1 MGAQADTTQRVL
13 ERVDELG
20 GELMELTAAL
30 GAAYSRPGNEHE
42 PAAIVRGW
50 LEQLDVAYDVVGSS
64 PERPSIVA
72 RMPGAEPEAHTSLV
86 FNSHLDQP
94 FSLEDDHLRLRDHL
108 DPKYTSAWIDGDR
121 VYGYGAVNDKGPMA
135 AWMIAAKAIRETGAG
150 LGGDLVLTMVSGEIG
165 QAPVDEY
172 QGIRFDGC
180 GMGARDVA
188 AVVRAD
194 YALVA
199 EATAFTTVW
208 VEAGKA
214 DLKVTLFGDKSY
226 YTPYI
231 PRENPSAI
239 LHAAKLIPLLDEWAL
254 AYRDRETVELEG
266 GTVVPKVNIGCIR
279 SGVPYNLER
288 TPEVCHL
295 YLDVR
300 TAPGA
305 DPRAIEAE
313 LQQLVAGAGLNGSVQ
328 LYAFHAGAQAVGIEP
343 LRDVLARAHELEL
356 GGPMERPQPETS
368 SMWRDIVPFIDA
380 SIPALTYGPAAPVG
394 DTADFFM
401 ERADLVTAA
410 RVYARVALELC
421 SRRKQPHEIVD
432 QVGEWAYRQRHD
444 ER

>member
-1 MGAQADTTQRVL
+1 MTGATTTEAARRVL
-13 ERVDELG
+13 ARIDELG
-20 GELMELTAAL
+20 DELMELTAAL
-30 GAAYSRPGNEHE
+30 ANAYSRPGNEHE
-42 PAAIVRGW
+42 PAAIVREW
-50 LEQLDVAYDVVGSS
+50 LDRLDLAYEVLGES
-64 PERPSIVA
+64 PSRPSIVA
-72 RMPGAEPEAHTSLV
+72 RLGGGEPEAFTSLV

-94 FSLEDDHLRLRDHL
+94 FSVEDDHLRLRDHL
-108 DPKYTSAWIDGDR
+108 DPKYTRAWIDGDR
-121 VYGYGAVNDKGPMA
+121 VYGYGTVNDKGPMA
-135 AWMIAAKAIRETGAG
+135 AWMIAAKAIREAAG
-150 LGGDLVLTMVSGEIG
+150 FVGGDLYLTMVSGEIG
-165 QAPVDEY
+165 QAPIDEY

-188 AVVRAD
+188 AVVKAD

-214 DLKVTLFGDKSY
+214 DFKLTLFGEKSY

-254 AYRDRETVELEG
+254 EYRDRETVVLDG

-300 TAPGA
+300 TVPGA
-305 DPRAIEAE
+305 DPAAIATE
-313 LQQLVAGAGLNGSVQ
+313 LESLVADAGLNSSVE
-328 LYAFHAGAQAVGIEP
+328 LYSFHAGAQAEGIEP
-343 LRDVLARAHELEL
+343 LLEVLELAHEAEL
-356 GGPMERPQPETS
+356 GAPMRPAQPETS
-368 SMWRDIVPFIDA
+368 SMWRDIVPFIEA
-380 SIPALTYGPAAPVG
+380 GIPALTYGPAAPVG

-401 ERADLVTAA
+401 ERNDLLTAA
-410 RVYARVALELC
+410 RVYARVALELTN
-421 SRRKQPHEIVD
+421 RKRPRALPD
-432 QVGEWAYRQRHD
+432 S
-444 ER
+444 